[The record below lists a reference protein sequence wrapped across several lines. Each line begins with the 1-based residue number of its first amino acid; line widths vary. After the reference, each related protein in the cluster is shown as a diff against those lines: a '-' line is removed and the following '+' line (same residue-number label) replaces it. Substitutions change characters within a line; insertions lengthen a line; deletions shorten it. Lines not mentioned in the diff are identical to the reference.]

1 MKQFFARC
9 VTVAS
14 VLLGHSALADEIPSS
29 ATKADVVILGEVHD
43 NPDHHLTQAKWID
56 ALAPRAVVFEMLDAT
71 QAEIANAGWDDLA
84 ILGEALGWSE
94 SGWPDFEIYAPIFA
108 SAAEARI
115 FGAAVPRAVARA
127 AMQDG
132 VVARF
137 GDDAARFGLD
147 QPLPEHQQ
155 AAREAYQQAAHCN
168 ALPESILPMMV
179 DVQRFRDA
187 ELARVTLAA
196 LSETGGPVAVV
207 TGNGHARQDWGMPV
221 YLAAAVPDVSVFV
234 LGQSES
240 GSGPDGIF
248 DLVLDAPA
256 VDRPDPCEAFLKS
269 KGG

>member
-1 MKQFFARC
+1 
-9 VTVAS
+9 
-14 VLLGHSALADEIPSS
+14 
-29 ATKADVVILGEVHD
+29 
-43 NPDHHLTQAKWID
+43 
-56 ALAPRAVVFEMLDAT
+56 
-71 QAEIANAGWDDLA
+71 
-84 ILGEALGWSE
+84 
-94 SGWPDFEIYAPIFA
+94 
-108 SAAEARI
+108 
-115 FGAAVPRAVARA
+115 
-127 AMQDG
+127 
-132 VVARF
+132 
-137 GDDAARFGLD
+137 
-147 QPLPEHQQ
+147 
-155 AAREAYQQAAHCN
+155 
-168 ALPESILPMMV
+168 MMV

-221 YLAAAVPDVSVFV
+221 YLAAAAADVSVFV